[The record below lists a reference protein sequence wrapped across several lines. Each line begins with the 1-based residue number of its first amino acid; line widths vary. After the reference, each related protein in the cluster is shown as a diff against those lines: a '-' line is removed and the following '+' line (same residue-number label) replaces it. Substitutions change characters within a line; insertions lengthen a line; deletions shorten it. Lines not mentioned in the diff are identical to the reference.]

1 MLGKISITSISPKSY
16 NNKFGVP
23 LSLLNIKENDQ
34 YGVLEVGMDKKGEID
49 YLTKIIEPNVG
60 VITNI
65 NYAHVKNFKN
75 IKQIA
80 LAKSE
85 IINNIKLNGS
95 IILNADD
102 KFFKLHRQISKKKN
116 LKLISFGIKSK
127 RADIKLIDIK
137 LFGKNFKIKIR
148 FMNKIKHFIISD
160 DYQNNIYNILSALAV
175 ISVNSNI
182 FNLKKNIFL
191 NFKIPD
197 GRGDHSTIKINNK
210 KINLIDQSYN
220 SNPLSLSSAIK
231 NFDKIKSNK
240 SKKYLLLGDMLELG
254 SYSKKLHESI
264 APLINQTKIDKVF
277 VKGKMASLI
286 YKNILNS
293 KKGKI
298 LSNNSQI
305 DDLIRNDI
313 KNNDYLMIKASLA
326 TGFNKIVNE
335 IKGLN

>member
-1 MLGKISITSISPKSY
+1 M
-16 NNKFGVP
+16 
-23 LSLLNIKENDQ
+23 
-34 YGVLEVGMDKKGEID
+34 
-49 YLTKIIEPNVG
+49 
-60 VITNI
+60 
-65 NYAHVKNFKN
+65 NF
-75 IKQIA
+75 
-80 LAKSE
+80 
-85 IINNIKLNGS
+85 
-95 IILNADD
+95 
-102 KFFKLHRQISKKKN
+102 R
-116 LKLISFGIKSK
+116 
-127 RADIKLIDIK
+127 
-137 LFGKNFKIKIR
+137 
-148 FMNKIKHFIISD
+148 
-160 DYQNNIYNILSALAV
+160 
-175 ISVNSNI
+175 
-182 FNLKKNIFL
+182 
-191 NFKIPD
+191 IPD
-197 GRGDHSTIKINNK
+197 GRGDHSTIKVNNK

-286 YKNILNS
+286 YKKISNS

-335 IKGLN
+335 LKGLN